1 MGAPVGFSL
10 PGAPIPYHGT
20 LQMQAAGLTF
30 QMQTIPAGATAV
42 FGNLVV
48 ALAPHVDPGDG
59 SSLICWPN
67 GQARPAAVNVV
78 YNGGDLKGEYTS
90 TFTLV
95 AIGTSDLVN
104 LYSQPINPNVAVDV
118 IFDAFGFVM

>member
-1 MGAPVGFSL
+1 
-10 PGAPIPYHGT
+10 
-20 LQMQAAGLTF
+20 MQASNLTF

-48 ALAPHVDPGDG
+48 ALAPHVNPGDG

-67 GQARPAAVNVV
+67 GQTRPAAVNLV
-78 YNGGDLKGEYTS
+78 YNPGDQQGEYTS

-104 LYSQPINPNVAVDV
+104 IYSQPINNAAVDV
-118 IFDAFGFVM
+118 IFDCFGFVM

>member
-1 MGAPVGFSL
+1 
-10 PGAPIPYHGT
+10 
-20 LQMQAAGLTF
+20 MQAADIIAF
-30 QMQTIPAGATAV
+30 QGQTIPAGATAV

-48 ALAPHVDPGDG
+48 ALAPHVNPGDG

-67 GQARPAAVNVV
+67 GQTRPAAVNLV
-78 YNGGDLKGEYTS
+78 YNPDDQQGEYTS

-95 AIGTSDLVN
+95 AIGTSNTVN
-104 LYSQPINPNVAVDV
+104 LYNQPINPNVAVDV